1 MEEILLGIFV
11 FALAQVMGVCLLSI
25 PFAIYGM
32 VKRKQADK
40 HKEGAFTYMKYYS
53 IEEARKYA
61 PYVAVSLAMKLGI
74 LERCISVVSALVLF
88 SDYDGAFESILAII
102 VAAIILRIVNKF
114 KKKKELPLKERFG
127 DEFKSM
133 KKKMYMMGIGE
144 WLWMIPLALTGIG
157 LIAIVIMFPVIQ
169 SAAESDEERKRR
181 YMDEAMDDYWY
192 DK

>member
-1 MEEILLGIFV
+1 MEEILFGTFIFV
-11 FALAQVMGVCLLSI
+11 LAQVMGVGLLSI

-40 HKEGAFTYMKYYS
+40 HKEGAFLYMKYYS
-53 IEEARKYA
+53 IEETRKYA

-74 LERCISVVSALVLF
+74 LEGCIKGVLALVLF
-88 SDYDGAFESILAII
+88 SDYDGVFESILAII
-102 VAAIILRIVNKF
+102 LSVIILCIVNKF
-114 KKKKELPLKERFG
+114 KKRKELPLKERFG

-144 WLWMIPLALTGIG
+144 WLWVVPLALTGIG
-157 LIAIVIMFPVIQ
+157 LIVVVIMLLVIR
-169 SAAESDEERKRR
+169 SITETKEESDQR
-181 YMDEAMDDYWY
+181 MMDDYWY

>member
-1 MEEILLGIFV
+1 MEYVFIGTFEFV
-11 FALAQVMGVCLLSI
+11 LAQIIGVCFLSI

-40 HKEGAFTYMKYYS
+40 HKEGAFLYMNYYS

-74 LERCISVVSALVLF
+74 LEGCIRVVLF
-88 SDYDGAFESILAII
+88 GAYDTIFAII
-102 VAAIILRIVNKF
+102 LAAIILCIVNRF

-133 KKKMYMMGIGE
+133 KKKMYMMGIGV
-144 WLWMIPLALTGIG
+144 WIWAVPLALTGIG
-157 LIAIVIMFPVIQ
+157 LIVVVIMFSIFRIFK
-169 SAAESDEERKRR
+169 ETDEEYEQRMMRED
-181 YMDEAMDDYWY
+181 MIDDILNN
-192 DK
+192 K

>member
-1 MEEILLGIFV
+1 
-11 FALAQVMGVCLLSI
+11 
-25 PFAIYGM
+25 
-32 VKRKQADK
+32 
-40 HKEGAFTYMKYYS
+40 
-53 IEEARKYA
+53 
-61 PYVAVSLAMKLGI
+61 MKLGI

-144 WLWMIPLALTGIG
+144 WL
-157 LIAIVIMFPVIQ
+157 
-169 SAAESDEERKRR
+169 
-181 YMDEAMDDYWY
+181 
-192 DK
+192 